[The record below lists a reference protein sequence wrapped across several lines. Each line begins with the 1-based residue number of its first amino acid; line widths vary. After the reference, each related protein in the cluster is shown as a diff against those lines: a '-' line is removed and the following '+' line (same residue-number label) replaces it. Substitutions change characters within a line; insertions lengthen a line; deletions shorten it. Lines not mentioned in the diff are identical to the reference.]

1 MWLINSSI
9 RKKVVMSVTGLCLVL
24 FLTFHACMNAVA
36 LFSGDAYNEVC
47 AMLGANWYAVAG
59 TLGLG
64 ALAVIHFVFALILTL
79 QNKRA
84 RGDNRYAV
92 VDKPAKVE
100 WASQNMFVLGVI
112 IIVGL
117 VLHFYGFFYN
127 MMFAELTGISTGAC
141 VDPTDGTELMR
152 MTFGNPLMAVLYIVW
167 FVAIW
172 FHLTHGF
179 WSAIQTLGIN
189 GKVWFNRWKYI
200 GNIWASV
207 VILLFIVVVLKFAF
221 CGASC

>member
-9 RKKVVMSVTGLCLVL
+9 GKKVVMSVTGLCLVL

>member
-9 RKKVVMSVTGLCLVL
+9 GKKVVMSVTGLCLVL

-64 ALAVIHFVFALILTL
+64 ALAVVHFVFAVILTL

-127 MMFAELTGISTGAC
+127 MMFAELTGISTGAY

-189 GKVWFNRWKYI
+189 GKVWFNRWKCI

>member
-9 RKKVVMSVTGLCLVL
+9 GKKVVMSVTGLCLVL

-64 ALAVIHFVFALILTL
+64 ALAVVHFVFAVILTL

-189 GKVWFNRWKYI
+189 GKVWFNRWKCI

-207 VILLFIVVVLKFAF
+207 VILLFIIVVLKFAF

>member
-9 RKKVVMSVTGLCLVL
+9 GKKVVMSVTGLCLVL

-64 ALAVIHFVFALILTL
+64 ALAVVHFVFAVILTL

-112 IIVGL
+112 IIIGL

-127 MMFAELTGISTGAC
+127 MMFAELTGVSTGAC

-189 GKVWFNRWKYI
+189 GKVWFNRWKCI

>member
-9 RKKVVMSVTGLCLVL
+9 GKKVVMSVTGLCLVL

-189 GKVWFNRWKYI
+189 GKVWFNRWKCI

>member
-9 RKKVVMSVTGLCLVL
+9 GKKVVMSVTGLCLVL

-127 MMFAELTGISTGAC
+127 MMFAELTGISNGAC

-189 GKVWFNRWKYI
+189 GKVWFNRWKCI